1 MSDSLPI
8 AEMPRL
14 SDFIAEAI
22 GQDFPPS
29 RWNDLQRGLAATS
42 KELGFATPAE
52 CARRFLA
59 GPIAKGQIEILAN
72 HLTVGETYFMRESK
86 SFELLTEKI
95 IPAIRRRR
103 HSGDRRLRI
112 WSAACCT
119 GEEAYSIAIILHKAI
134 PDIQDWNIT
143 LLATDI
149 NSRFLCKAAA
159 GVYGQWSFR
168 QVPTGFRERFFRP
181 AGEEHWEVLPQ
192 IKRMVRFAPLNLVE
206 DVYPA
211 LANETNAMDVI
222 FCRNV
227 LMYFTPHQARKVVEN
242 LHRAQIDG
250 GWLITGSG
258 EMSHLTSAP
267 YAAET
272 FHGST
277 HYRKTDKLTQTREDS
292 PVIPP
297 LPELIAVPK
306 IKIPPPEEAVKP
318 PKAESCPDSPVDQT
332 KHAKLRRAAQRL
344 ANRGRLAEALKCC
357 DRWVAADRLNPAG
370 HYLRAIILQ
379 ERGVIADAVT
389 ALRGALYLDP
399 NFVLAHFAL
408 GNIER
413 NRGRRREAEKHLE
426 NARRLLLAYG
436 PDDVL
441 PESEGVTV
449 GRFTEIVSSLLEM
462 EAAA

>member
-1 MSDSLPI
+1 
-8 AEMPRL
+8 
-14 SDFIAEAI
+14 
-22 GQDFPPS
+22 
-29 RWNDLQRGLAATS
+29 
-42 KELGFATPAE
+42 
-52 CARRFLA
+52 
-59 GPIAKGQIEILAN
+59 
-72 HLTVGETYFMRESK
+72 
-86 SFELLTEKI
+86 
-95 IPAIRRRR
+95 
-103 HSGDRRLRI
+103 
-112 WSAACCT
+112 
-119 GEEAYSIAIILHKAI
+119 
-134 PDIQDWNIT
+134 
-143 LLATDI
+143 
-149 NSRFLCKAAA
+149 
-159 GVYGQWSFR
+159 
-168 QVPTGFRERFFRP
+168 
-181 AGEEHWEVLPQ
+181 
-192 IKRMVRFAPLNLVE
+192 MVRFAPLNLVE

-227 LMYFTPHQARKVVEN
+227 LMYFTPLQARKVVEN

-258 EMSHLTSAP
+258 EMSHLSSAP
-267 YAAET
+267 YSAET
-272 FHGST
+272 FQGST
-277 HYRKTDKLTQTREDS
+277 HYRKTDKLSQTRDDV

-297 LPELIAVPK
+297 LPELIVVPK
-306 IKIPPPEEAVKP
+306 IEVLSREEAKNP
-318 PKAESCPDSPVDQT
+318 PKVEDCSESPVPQK

-344 ANRGRLAEALKCC
+344 ANRGRLAEALDCC
-357 DRWVAADRLNPAG
+357 DRWVEADRLNPSG